1 MKLRR
6 FIQILAVA
14 LCSITLASPATVS
27 AATFDWELVTGTPP
41 NSYWYAMTYGE
52 GLFVAVGADY
62 DEAGGAEIVTSPDG
76 VTWTPAE
83 PLHGINEFWSVVYG
97 NGLFVATGIEYSNNY
112 ATTTSVIA
120 VSEDGTNWTK
130 TSIQNAKK
138 LQVTFG
144 EGLFVAVSDS
154 DDTNTDN
161 QILTS
166 TDGINWTR
174 RGDKADSQNWSKITY
189 GSGKFVAVSTSFDV
203 LTSDNGTTWTAEV
216 TGPSFSST
224 PQPDPAMAMALTFG
238 NGKFLLLSAVN
249 YTNPNGSRGVANIST
264 DAKTWTSV
272 EFAESAQSWV
282 VIGFDGSNFVGTYGD
297 LLLLSQDGNTW
308 TSSQIIH
315 GFRWMALAYAHGL
328 YVAVDDGGK
337 IMTSGVFAPPVAT
350 PPTEETADNNASPTT
365 TVATSTTVTAKVKKQ
380 DTLPE
385 TGNDSSTFAL
395 LGGLFV
401 AGGLVLAMRRRIL
414 Q

>member
-1 MKLRR
+1 MKLHR
-6 FIQILAVA
+6 FIQILTVAV
-14 LCSITLASPATVS
+14 CSITLASPAAVS
-27 AATFDWELVTGTPP
+27 AATFDWDLLTETPP

-83 PLHGINEFWSVVYG
+83 PLNGINEFWSVVYG
-97 NGLFVATGIEYSNNY
+97 NGLFVATGIEYSNNW
-112 ATTTSVIA
+112 ATQTSVIA
-120 VSEDGTNWTK
+120 VSQDGTRWTK

-144 EGLFVAVSDS
+144 DGVFVAISDS
-154 DDTNTDN
+154 NDSDANN

-166 TDGINWTR
+166 TDGTSWTR
-174 RGDKADSQNWSKITY
+174 RGDTAASQNWSRITY
-189 GSGKFVAVSTSFDV
+189 GGGKFVAVSTSFDV
-203 LTSDNGTTWTAEV
+203 LTSDNGTTWTAEE
-216 TGPSFSST
+216 TGPSFDFP
-224 PQPDPAMAMALTFG
+224 PQPNSTMPMALTYG
-238 NGKFLLLSAVN
+238 AGKFLLLSSVN
-249 YTNPNGSRGVANIST
+249 FINPNRSRGVAHFST
-264 DAKTWTSV
+264 DAKSWTSV

-350 PPTEETADNNASPTT
+350 PPTEETADNNVSPTT

-385 TGNDSSTFAL
+385 TGSDSSTFAL
-395 LGGLFV
+395 IAGLFI
-401 AGGLVLAMRRRIL
+401 AGGAVLALRRRIT